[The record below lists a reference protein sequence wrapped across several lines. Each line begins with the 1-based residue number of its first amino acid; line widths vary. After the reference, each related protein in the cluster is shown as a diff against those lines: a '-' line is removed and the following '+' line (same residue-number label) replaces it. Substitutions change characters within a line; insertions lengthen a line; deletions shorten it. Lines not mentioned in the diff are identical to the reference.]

1 MIKTTKNKP
10 LPTRAKI
17 ISMAKKVFAQK
28 GYELASMHRI
38 ADQVGIN
45 KSSLYYFFK
54 NKEDLFATITLDIW
68 QRIFD
73 SAADNLRRDTGKNG
87 RQILSQTCQD
97 FIKISL
103 TAGISAA
110 RMEMP
115 KNHHP
120 FLKQVLKMIL
130 ETYEQG
136 LAFLKKYHVKDPQ
149 IAQAIIYNN
158 IHSYVLGVYMGKP
171 QPPLK
176 QYCDYLA
183 SLFIP
188 SANK

>member
-1 MIKTTKNKP
+1 MIKKTKNKP

-17 ISMAKKVFAQK
+17 IFMAKKVFAQK

-73 SAADNLRRDTGKNG
+73 SAAANLRRDNGKNG
-87 RQILSQTCQD
+87 RQILSRTCQD

-115 KNHHP
+115 RNHHP
-120 FLKQVLKMIL
+120 FLKQVLKMIM
-130 ETYEQG
+130 ENYKQG
-136 LAFLKKYHVKDPQ
+136 LAFLKRYHVKDPQ

-158 IHSYVLGVYMGKP
+158 VHSYVLGVYMGKP
-171 QPPLK
+171 QPPVK

-188 SANK
+188 SVNK